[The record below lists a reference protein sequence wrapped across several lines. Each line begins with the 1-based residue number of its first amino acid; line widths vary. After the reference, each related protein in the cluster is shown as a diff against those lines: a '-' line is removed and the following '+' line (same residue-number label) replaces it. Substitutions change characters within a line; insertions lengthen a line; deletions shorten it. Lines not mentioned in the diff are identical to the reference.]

1 MGGIYEEV
9 QGKRKQ
15 YTKVKVILK
24 ESRERWQTQSDGDK
38 PFLI

>member
-24 ESRERWQTQSDGDK
+24 ESRERYYNK
-38 PFLI
+38 NFKMCNFI

>member
-24 ESRERWQTQSDGDK
+24 ESRER
-38 PFLI
+38 